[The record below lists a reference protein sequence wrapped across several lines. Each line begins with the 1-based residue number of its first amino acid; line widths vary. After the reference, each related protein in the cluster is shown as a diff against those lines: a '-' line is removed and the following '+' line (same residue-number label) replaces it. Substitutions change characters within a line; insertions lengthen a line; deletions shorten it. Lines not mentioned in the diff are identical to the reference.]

1 MINSKILKE
10 LQKYFDIV
18 ERFRGKTIGQIKHDL
33 KIQ

>member
-10 LQKYFDIV
+10 LQKYFTII
-18 ERFRGKTIGQIKHDL
+18 EKYRGKSIKQIRDEL